1 MATDVQARAQSP
13 INDLLAAA
21 SSEEWTSARD
31 AVEQLGDLLRGS
43 AGYDHL
49 DECAA
54 VLMRLTG
61 HPKWEVR
68 KAVAHALLYLRHGAF
83 VGAVT
88 ALLKDQ
94 NAFVR
99 DTAERT
105 MTRRTELSR
114 ADLKDEQTNV
124 LVRLLADLEAK
135 HGSRARQAALRVA
148 EKNTEMVMRG
158 VYHELVRPITPLLTA
173 IEHAETALRR
183 DKLDRDAVAAHLQV
197 ARSRARFLAA
207 ILDAL
212 REQVREIVPE
222 FTAENLRALV
232 EEAVAMLRDRVQA
245 KVGDLAVQVDIDP
258 ALMIEL
264 SRHPFLQAL
273 SNVLANAVESY
284 DGSPG
289 TRRVQ
294 VDAAV
299 DKGGRVNLR
308 VTDWGCG
315 MTVEALGDVFNY
327 FSSKKPDGT
336 GFGLPL
342 TRKIVEN
349 VHRGTIHLASVEGKG
364 TTVTITLP
372 MEQEQRA

>member
-1 MATDVQARAQSP
+1 MATEVRARTQTP
-13 INDLLAAA
+13 IDELLAAA
-21 SSEEWTSARD
+21 SSDEWTSARD
-31 AVEQLGDLLRGS
+31 AVERLGDLLRGS
-43 AGYDHL
+43 SGNDHL

-54 VLMRLTG
+54 ALMRLTS

-68 KAVAHALLYLRHGAF
+68 KAVAHALLYLRHDAF

-183 DKLDRDAVAAHLQV
+183 DKPDRDAVAAHLQV

-222 FTAENLRALV
+222 FAAENLRALV

-284 DGSPG
+284 DGLVG

-299 DKGGRVNLR
+299 DKGGRAILR

-342 TRKIVEN
+342 TRKIIEN
-349 VHRGTIHLASVEGKG
+349 VHRGTIRLASAEGKG
-364 TTVTITLP
+364 TTVTITIP